1 MSMIWQAN
9 NAEGHEYLSITS
21 NPGFDL
27 FVVKMLTFWVAYSHM
42 IPISL
47 YVMLEVVKLGQS
59 YLIRKDV
66 TIYDKECGFTVCRN
80 SDLIE
85 EMGQVEFIFTDKT
98 GTLTLNQM
106 IFKQCCVNGKVFENK
121 EQLKS

>member
-1 MSMIWQAN
+1 
-9 NAEGHEYLSITS
+9 
-21 NPGFDL
+21 
-27 FVVKMLTFWVAYSHM
+27 M

-59 YLIRKDV
+59 FLIRRDV
-66 TIYDKECGFTVCRN
+66 SIYDEVSGFTLCRN

-85 EMGQVEFIFTDKT
+85 EMGQVEFIFSDKT

-106 IFKQCCVNGKVFENK
+106 VFKECCVNGIVFTSK
-121 EQLKS
+121 EQFKAQILKKKFESKED